1 MAVRRRTLTAAA
13 LAAAAAGVPLLLSD
27 RAPSDRL
34 PRREF
39 ASPWSRFATVD
50 GVEVHHAVEGAPGAP
65 TVLLSH
71 HFYGSVA
78 TGRRVMAGLAP
89 DARVV
94 ALDRPGFGLTE
105 RPLVERDRRNPYTR
119 RAAADLAWGLLDR
132 LGVDEAVLVGSSAG
146 GTHVLEMYDRA
157 PERVRALVLVSPA
170 ITGDVGAPPPLRPL
184 LRSPQ
189 LRRVGPRL
197 VERIVGE
204 VTRERVTRSWADP
217 TRATE
222 EDIAPYR
229 QLLAVEGWSRGL
241 WEVMT
246 AEAPPDLRALLARI
260 HVPTTVVT
268 GDTDSTIA
276 PRLTARTAR
285 AIPTGR
291 LEVIADCG
299 HVPQQERPD
308 ELVRLIERSLDEVA

>member
-1 MAVRRRTLTAAA
+1 MLTAAV
-13 LAAAAAGVPLLLSD
+13 LAVAAAGVPLLLPD

-34 PRREF
+34 PRRAF
-39 ASPWSRFATVD
+39 ASTWSRFVRLGD
-50 GVEVHHAVEGAPGAP
+50 VEVHHAVEGDEGAP
-65 TVLLSH
+65 AVLLAH

-78 TGRRVMAGLAP
+78 TWRRVMVGLAP
-89 DARVV
+89 HARVM

-105 RPLVERDRRNPYTR
+105 RPLVTEGRPNPFTR
-119 RAAADLAWGLLDR
+119 RAAAELGWRLLDH
-132 LGVDEAVLVGSSAG
+132 LGVDDVVLVGSSAG
-146 GTHVLEMYDRA
+146 GTNVLEMYDRA
-157 PERVRALVLVSPA
+157 PERVRALVLLSPA

-184 LRSPQ
+184 LHSPQ

-197 VERIVGE
+197 VERIVGD

-217 TRATE
+217 SRATE

-229 QLLAVEGWSRGL
+229 QLLSVEGWSRGL

-246 AEAPPDLRALLARI
+246 AEAPPDLRSLLTRI

-268 GDTDSTIA
+268 GDTDTTIA
-276 PRLTARTAR
+276 PHLTARTAR

-291 LEVIADCG
+291 LEVIEDCG

-308 ELVRLIERSLDEVA
+308 EVVRLIRRTLAALA